1 MEKKYVI
8 YVGNT
13 KMSDGGKRAMFLQKK
28 DKMGVECISDLNY
41 AKKFKTCIGAMLT
54 LSRLP
59 YYRDTAEI
67 MTIEDAVRV
76 SNL

>member
-1 MEKKYVI
+1 MENKYVI
-8 YVGNT
+8 YVGLS

-41 AKKFKTCIGAMLT
+41 AKKFKTCICAMFA

-59 YYRDTAEI
+59 Y
-67 MTIEDAVRV
+67 
-76 SNL
+76 